1 MKKIFA
7 SILLIAGLTITGCT
21 SKSEETISNTYS
33 NPELE
38 FSVGIPNG
46 WLQSRYTDYTN
57 KPNSVIGAIDIDFS
71 NMPQPTEG
79 FNISNF
85 PDNFERIDLR
95 VFDINAESPNYS
107 QQTAY
112 YAEFLPTV
120 DSYERSTKP
129 LQITKYKIKDD
140 KYLTLYIEET
150 EQTFDSTSVIQA
162 DAFYKGKNYAYRFSN
177 IFTPDKESSQK
188 LIEEVMKPMLETFKE
203 LPE

>member
-1 MKKIFA
+1 MSRIAYVNGQYRDMRDASVNIEDRGYQFSDGVYEVCEIRGGKIDSFK
-7 SILLIAGLTITGCT
+7 I
-21 SKSEETISNTYS
+21 
-33 NPELE
+33 
-38 FSVGIPNG
+38 V
-46 WLQSRYTDYTN
+46 W
-57 KPNSVIGAIDIDFS
+57 
-71 NMPQPTEG
+71 EG